1 MAVYE
6 RTWRRYR
13 GELTPLRWRWLVVT
27 RYALADAF
35 ASRLFTAFYALCFLP
50 SVVGIFFI
58 YLSHNVSLLQ
68 QLGMPPDLMDV
79 LTDKFFMLLFSWQ
92 ALPAFLI
99 AVIVSPSLIAAD
111 LSNNAL
117 PLYLG
122 RPINRPEYVLGKA
135 AVLAVLLSPMTWVMG
150 LFIFFLQAY
159 FEGGGW
165 GVENYRIGLAY
176 LLGHLVWMVVI
187 SMLTLAISAWVRFKP
202 AARGA
207 LFAIIFILAGFA
219 EAVNGVTRTSFG
231 DLIHLVRAI
240 NSVVLSLFG
249 APTPSGLP
257 VSLNCFTLIAVTA
270 LSVWLINRKLR
281 PHEVVR

>member
-6 RTWRRYR
+6 RTWQRYR

-27 RYALADAF
+27 RYAIADAF

-50 SVVGIFFI
+50 SVAGIFFI
-58 YLSHNVSLLQ
+58 YLSHNVSLLEKV
-68 QLGMPPDLMDV
+68 GAPPDLMNV
-79 LTDKFFMLLFSWQ
+79 LTDKFFMILFSWQ
-92 ALPAFLI
+92 ALPAFLV

-117 PLYLG
+117 PLYLS
-122 RPINRPEYVLGKA
+122 RPIDRHEYVLGKM
-135 AVLAVLLSPMTWVMG
+135 AVLAILLSPMTWVMG
-150 LFIFFLQAY
+150 AAIGLLLAY
-159 FEGGGW
+159 FEGGG
-165 GVENYRIGLAY
+165 GGFENYRIGMAY
-176 LLGHLVWMVVI
+176 VVGHIAWIVVI

-207 LFAIIFILAGFA
+207 LFAIIFILAGLA
-219 EAVNGVTRTSFG
+219 QAVNAVTRTSFG

-240 NSVVLSLFG
+240 NSVVMSLFG

-257 VSLNCFTLIAVTA
+257 VSLNWFTLAGVTA
-270 LSVWLINRKLR
+270 LSIWLINRKLR
-281 PHEVVR
+281 PHEVVK

>member
-6 RTWRRYR
+6 RTWRRYT
-13 GELTPLRWRWLVVT
+13 GHLTALRWRFLVVT

-35 ASRLFTAFYALCFLP
+35 ASRLFTAFYAVCFLP
-50 SVVGIFFI
+50 SVIGIFFI

-79 LTDKFFMLLFSWQ
+79 LTSQFFMYLFLYQ
-92 ALPAFLI
+92 AIPAFLI

-111 LSNNAL
+111 LSNNAM

-122 RPINRPEYVLGKA
+122 RPIDRHEYVLGKM
-135 AVLAVLLSPMTWVMG
+135 AVLALLLSPITWVMG
-150 LFIFFLQAY
+150 GAIFGLQAY
-159 FEGGGW
+159 LASGSW
-165 GVENYRIGLAY
+165 WLENYRIGFAY
-176 LLGHLVWMVVI
+176 LVGHLVWIIVI

-202 AARGA
+202 VARGA
-207 LFAIIFILAGFA
+207 LFLIVFILAGFGS
-219 EAVNGVTRTSFG
+219 AVNGVTGTSYG

-240 NSVVLSLFG
+240 NSVVMSLFG

-257 VSLNCFTLIAVTA
+257 VAFNWFTLVATTA
-270 LSVWLINRKLR
+270 LSIWLINRKLR
-281 PHEVVR
+281 AHEVVR

>member
-6 RTWRRYR
+6 RTWRRYL

-27 RYALADAF
+27 R
-35 ASRLFTAFYALCFLP
+35 SRLFTAFYALCFLP

-58 YLSHNVSLLQ
+58 YLSHNLSLLQ
-68 QLGMPPDLMDV
+68 QLGMPPDLMNV

-92 ALPAFLI
+92 ALPAFLV

-117 PLYLG
+117 PLYLS
-122 RPINRPEYVLGKA
+122 RPIDRHEYVLGKM
-135 AVLAVLLSPMTWVMG
+135 AVLAILLSPMTWVMG
-150 LFIFFLQAY
+150 LSIFILQAY

-165 GVENYRIGLAY
+165 GFENYRIGMAY
-176 LLGHLVWMVVI
+176 VVGHVAWIVVI
-187 SMLTLAISAWVRFKP
+187 SVLTLAISAWVRFKP

-219 EAVNGVTRTSFG
+219 QAINAVTRTSFG

-240 NSVVLSLFG
+240 NSVVMSLFG

-257 VSLNCFTLIAVTA
+257 VSLNWFTLAAATV
-270 LSVWLINRKLR
+270 LSIWLINRKLR

>member
-6 RTWRRYR
+6 RTWRRYS
-13 GELTPLRWRWLVVT
+13 GDLTPLPWRWLVVT

-68 QLGMPPDLMDV
+68 QLGMPADLMNV

-92 ALPAFLI
+92 ALPAFLV
-99 AVIVSPSLIAAD
+99 AVIISPSLIAAD

-117 PLYLG
+117 PLYLA
-122 RPINRPEYVLGKA
+122 RPIDRREYVLGKM
-135 AVLAVLLSPMTWVMG
+135 AVLALLLSPMTWVMG
-150 LFIFFLQAY
+150 LAIFLLQAY

-165 GVENYRIGLAY
+165 GFENYRIGMAY
-176 LLGHLVWMVVI
+176 LVGHLAWIVVI

-219 EAVNGVTRTSFG
+219 TAVNGVTRTSYG

-257 VSLNCFTLIAVTA
+257 VAMNWLTLIGVTA

-281 PHEVVR
+281 AHEVVR

>member
-6 RTWRRYR
+6 RTWRRYA
-13 GELTPLRWRWLVVT
+13 GELTPLRLRFLVVT

-35 ASRLFTAFYALCFLP
+35 ASRLFTAFYAICFLP
-50 SVVGIFFI
+50 SVTGLFFI
-58 YLSHNVSLLQ
+58 YLSHNLSLLQ
-68 QLGMPPDLMDV
+68 QLGMPPDLMKV
-79 LTDKFFMLLFSWQ
+79 LTSQFFMYLFLYQ
-92 ALPAFLI
+92 AIPAFLI

-117 PLYLG
+117 TLYLG
-122 RPINRPEYVLGKA
+122 RPIDRHEYVLGKM
-135 AVLAVLLSPMTWVMG
+135 AVLAILLSPMTWVMG
-150 LFIFFLQAY
+150 VSIFGLQAY

-165 GVENYRIGLAY
+165 GFENYRIGLAY
-176 LLGHLVWMVVI
+176 LVGHLVWIVVI

-207 LFAIIFILAGFA
+207 LFAIVFILAGFA
-219 EAVNGVTRTSFG
+219 TAVNGVTRTSYG
-231 DLIHLVRAI
+231 DLIHLIRAI

-257 VSLNCFTLIAVTA
+257 VAFNWFTLAATTV
-270 LSVWLINRKLR
+270 LSIWLINRKLR
-281 PHEVVR
+281 AHEVVR

>member
-6 RTWRRYR
+6 RTWRRYL

-58 YLSHNVSLLQ
+58 YLSHNLSLLQ
-68 QLGMPPDLMDV
+68 QLGMPPDLMNV
-79 LTDKFFMLLFSWQ
+79 LTDKFFMHLFSWQ
-92 ALPAFLI
+92 AVPAFLV

-117 PLYLG
+117 PLYFS
-122 RPINRPEYVLGKA
+122 RPIDRHEYVLGKM
-135 AVLAVLLSPMTWVMG
+135 AVLAILLSPMTWAMG
-150 LFIFFLQAY
+150 LAIFILQAY

-165 GVENYRIGLAY
+165 GFENYRIGLAY
-176 LLGHLVWMVVI
+176 LVGHLAWIMVI
-187 SMLTLAISAWVRFKP
+187 SVLTLAISAWVRFKP
-202 AARGA
+202 VARGA
-207 LFAIIFILAGFA
+207 LFVIIFILAFFA
-219 EAVNGVTRTSFG
+219 EAVNAVTGTSFG
-231 DLIHLVRAI
+231 DLINLVRAI
-240 NSVVLSLFG
+240 NSVVMSLFG

-257 VSLNCFTLIAVTA
+257 VSLNWFTLAAVTV
-270 LSVWLINRKLR
+270 LSIWLINRKLR

>member
-6 RTWRRYR
+6 RTWRRYL

-50 SVVGIFFI
+50 SVVGLFFI
-58 YLSHNVSLLQ
+58 YLSHNMSLLQ
-68 QLGMPPDLMDV
+68 QLGMPPDLMNM
-79 LTDKFFMLLFSWQ
+79 LTDRFFMNLFSWQ
-92 ALPAFLI
+92 AIPAFLV

-117 PLYLG
+117 PLYLS
-122 RPINRPEYVLGKA
+122 RPIDRHEYVLGKM
-135 AVLAVLLSPMTWVMG
+135 AVLAILLSPMTWVMG
-150 LFIFFLQAY
+150 LSIFILQAY

-165 GVENYRIGLAY
+165 GFENYRIGLAY
-176 LLGHLVWMVVI
+176 LVGHLAWIVVI
-187 SMLTLAISAWVRFKP
+187 SILTLAISAWVRFKP
-202 AARGA
+202 VARGA
-207 LFAIIFILAGFA
+207 LFAIIFILYFFA
-219 EAVNGVTRTSFG
+219 QAVNAVTRTSFG
-231 DLIHLVRAI
+231 DLINLVRAM
-240 NSVVLSLFG
+240 NSVVMSLFG

-257 VSLNCFTLIAVTA
+257 VSLNWFTLVAVTA
-270 LSVWLINRKLR
+270 LSIWLINRKLR

>member
-6 RTWRRYR
+6 RTWRRYT
-13 GELTPLRWRWLVVT
+13 GHLTALRWRFLVVT

-35 ASRLFTAFYALCFLP
+35 ASRLFTAFYAVCFLP
-50 SVVGIFFI
+50 SVIGIFFI

-79 LTDKFFMLLFSWQ
+79 LTRQFFMYLFLYQ
-92 ALPAFLI
+92 AIPAFLI

-111 LSNNAL
+111 LSNNAM

-122 RPINRPEYVLGKA
+122 RPIDRHEYVLGKM
-135 AVLAVLLSPMTWVMG
+135 AVLALLLSPITWVMG
-150 LFIFFLQAY
+150 GAIFGLQAY
-159 FEGGGW
+159 LAGGSW
-165 GVENYRIGLAY
+165 WLENYRIGLAY
-176 LLGHLVWMVVI
+176 LIGHLVWIIVI

-202 AARGA
+202 VARGA
-207 LFAIIFILAGFA
+207 LFLIVFILAGFGS
-219 EAVNGVTRTSFG
+219 AVNGVTGTSYG

-240 NSVVLSLFG
+240 NSVVMSLFG

-257 VSLNCFTLIAVTA
+257 VAFNWFTLAATTA
-270 LSVWLINRKLR
+270 LSIWLINRKLR
-281 PHEVVR
+281 AHEVVR

>member
-6 RTWRRYR
+6 RTWRRYA
-13 GELTPLRWRWLVVT
+13 GNLTALRWRFLVVT

-35 ASRLFTAFYALCFLP
+35 ASRLFTAFYAVCFLP
-50 SVVGIFFI
+50 SVVGLLFI
-58 YLSHNVSLLQ
+58 YLSHNLSLLQ
-68 QLGMPPDLMDV
+68 QLGMPPDLMKV
-79 LTDKFFMLLFSWQ
+79 LTSQFFMILFMWQ
-92 ALPAFLI
+92 AIPAFLI

-122 RPINRPEYVLGKA
+122 RPVDRHEYVLGKM
-135 AVLAVLLSPMTWVMG
+135 AVLALLLSPMTWVMG
-150 LFIFFLQAY
+150 VSIFGLQAY
-159 FEGGGW
+159 FEGGSW
-165 GVENYRIGLAY
+165 WLENYRIGLAY
-176 LLGHLVWMVVI
+176 LVGHLVWIVVI

-219 EAVNGVTRTSFG
+219 TAVNGVTRTSYG
-231 DLIHLVRAI
+231 DLIHLIRAI

-257 VSLNCFTLIAVTA
+257 VAFNWFTLAATTA
-270 LSVWLINRKLR
+270 LSIWLINRKLR

>member
-6 RTWRRYR
+6 RIWRRYS
-13 GELTPLRWRWLVVT
+13 GPLTPVRWRWLVVT

-58 YLSHNVSLLQ
+58 YLSHNLSLLQ
-68 QLGMPPDLMDV
+68 QLGMPADLMKI

-92 ALPAFLI
+92 AMPAFLV

-117 PLYLG
+117 PLYLS
-122 RPINRPEYVLGKA
+122 RPIGRYEYVLGKM
-135 AVLAVLLSPMTWVMG
+135 AVLGILLSPMTWIMG
-150 LFIFFLQAY
+150 LLIFLLQSY

-165 GVENYRIGLAY
+165 WIDNYRIGMAY
-176 LLGHLVWMVVI
+176 IVGHLAWIVVI

-219 EAVNGVTRTSFG
+219 QAINGVTRTSFG

-257 VSLNCFTLIAVTA
+257 VSLNWFTLAAVTA
-270 LSVWLINRKLR
+270 LSAWLIRRKLR

>member
-6 RTWRRYR
+6 RTWRRYT
-13 GELTPLRWRWLVVT
+13 GHLTALRWRFLVVT

-35 ASRLFTAFYALCFLP
+35 ASRLFTAFYAVCFLP
-50 SVVGIFFI
+50 SVIGISFI

-79 LTDKFFMLLFSWQ
+79 LTSQFFMYLFLYQ
-92 ALPAFLI
+92 AIPAFLI

-111 LSNNAL
+111 LSNNAM

-122 RPINRPEYVLGKA
+122 RPIDRHEYVLGKM
-135 AVLAVLLSPMTWVMG
+135 AVLALLLSPITWVMG
-150 LFIFFLQAY
+150 GAIFGLQAY
-159 FEGGGW
+159 LAGGSW
-165 GVENYRIGLAY
+165 WLENYRIGLAY
-176 LLGHLVWMVVI
+176 LVGHLVWIIVI

-202 AARGA
+202 VARGA
-207 LFAIIFILAGFA
+207 LFLIVFILAGFGS
-219 EAVNGVTRTSFG
+219 AVNGVTGTSYG

-240 NSVVLSLFG
+240 NSVVMSLFG

-257 VSLNCFTLIAVTA
+257 VAFNWFTLAATTS
-270 LSVWLINRKLR
+270 LSIWLINRKLR
-281 PHEVVR
+281 AHEVVR

>member
-6 RTWRRYR
+6 RTWRRYL

-27 RYALADAF
+27 RYALGDAF

-50 SVVGIFFI
+50 SVAGIFFI

-68 QLGMPPDLMDV
+68 QLGMPPDLMNV

-92 ALPAFLI
+92 ALPAFLV

-117 PLYLG
+117 PLYLS
-122 RPINRPEYVLGKA
+122 RPIDRHEYVLGKM
-135 AVLAVLLSPMTWVMG
+135 AVLAILLSPMTWVMG
-150 LFIFFLQAY
+150 LSIFILQAY

-165 GVENYRIGLAY
+165 GFENYRIGLAY
-176 LLGHLVWMVVI
+176 LVGHIAWIVVV

-219 EAVNGVTRTSFG
+219 QAVNAVTRTSFG

-240 NSVVLSLFG
+240 NSVVMSLFG

-257 VSLNCFTLIAVTA
+257 VSLNWFTLAAATV
-270 LSVWLINRKLR
+270 LSIWLINRKLR

>member
-6 RTWRRYR
+6 RTWRRYS
-13 GELTPLRWRWLVVT
+13 GELTPLGQRWFVVT
-27 RYALADAF
+27 RYALRDAF
-35 ASRLFTAFYALCFLP
+35 ASRLFTAFYAICFLP

-58 YLSHNVSLLQ
+58 YLSHNLGLLQ
-68 QLGMPPDLMDV
+68 QLGMPADLMNV

-117 PLYLG
+117 PLYLS
-122 RPINRPEYVLGKA
+122 RPIARHEYVLGKM
-135 AVLAVLLSPMTWVMG
+135 AVLGILLSPMTWVMG
-150 LFIFFLQAY
+150 LFIFLLQSY
-159 FEGGGW
+159 FEGGAW
-165 GVENYRIGLAY
+165 GLENYRIGVAY
-176 LLGHLVWMVVI
+176 VVGHLAWIIVI
-187 SMLTLAISAWVRFKP
+187 AMLTLAISAWVRFKP

-219 EAVNGVTRTSFG
+219 QAVNGVTRTSFG

-257 VSLNCFTLIAVTA
+257 VSLNWFTLIAATA
-270 LSVWLINRKLR
+270 LSAWLIRRKLR

>member
-6 RTWRRYR
+6 RTWRRYS
-13 GELTPLRWRWLVVT
+13 GTLTPIRWRWLVVT
-27 RYALADAF
+27 RYALGDAF

-68 QLGMPPDLMDV
+68 QLGMPPDLMNV
-79 LTDKFFMLLFSWQ
+79 LTDQFFMLLFSWQ
-92 ALPAFLI
+92 AMPAFLI

-117 PLYLG
+117 PLYLS
-122 RPINRPEYVLGKA
+122 RPIDRHEYVLGKM
-135 AVLAVLLSPMTWVMG
+135 AVLAILLSPMTWVTG
-150 LFIFFLQAY
+150 LFIFLLQSY
-159 FEGGGW
+159 FEGAKW
-165 GVENYRIGLAY
+165 GFENYRIGIAY
-176 LLGHLVWMVVI
+176 VAGHVTWIVVI

-219 EAVNGVTRTSFG
+219 QAVNGVTRTSFG
-231 DLIHLVRAI
+231 DLIHLIRAI
-240 NSVVLSLFG
+240 NSTVLSLFG

-257 VSLNCFTLIAVTA
+257 VSLNWLTLIAVTA
-270 LSVWLINRKLR
+270 LSAWLINRKLR
-281 PHEVVR
+281 PHEVVK

>member
-6 RTWRRYR
+6 RTWRRYA
-13 GELTPLRWRWLVVT
+13 GELTPVRWRWLVVT

-35 ASRLFTAFYALCFLP
+35 ASRLFTAFYAICFLP

-58 YLSHNVSLLQ
+58 YLSHNLSLLQ
-68 QLGMPPDLMDV
+68 QLGMPPDLMNV

-92 ALPAFLI
+92 ALPAFLV

-117 PLYLG
+117 PLYLS
-122 RPINRPEYVLGKA
+122 RPIDRSEYVLGKM
-135 AVLAVLLSPMTWVMG
+135 AVLAILLSPMTWVMG
-150 LFIFFLQAY
+150 LAIFILQAY

-165 GVENYRIGLAY
+165 GLENYRIGMAY
-176 LLGHLVWMVVI
+176 LVGHIAWIVVI

-219 EAVNGVTRTSFG
+219 QAVNGVTRTSFG

-240 NSVVLSLFG
+240 NSVVMSLFG

-257 VSLNCFTLIAVTA
+257 VSLNWFTLVGVTA
-270 LSVWLINRKLR
+270 LSIWLINRKLR
-281 PHEVVR
+281 PHEVVK

>member
-6 RTWRRYR
+6 RTWRRYA
-13 GELTPLRWRWLVVT
+13 GELTPLRWRFLVVT

-35 ASRLFTAFYALCFLP
+35 ASRLFTAFYAVCILP

-68 QLGMPPDLMDV
+68 QLGMPPDLMNV
-79 LTDKFFMLLFSWQ
+79 LTSQFFMILFLWQ
-92 ALPAFLI
+92 AIPAFLI

-122 RPINRPEYVLGKA
+122 RPIDRHEYVLGKM
-135 AVLAVLLSPMTWVMG
+135 AVLALLLSPITWVMG
-150 LFIFFLQAY
+150 GLIFGLQAY
-159 FEGGGW
+159 LAGGSW
-165 GVENYRIGLAY
+165 WLENYRIGLAY
-176 LLGHLVWMVVI
+176 LVGHVVWIIVI

-219 EAVNGVTRTSFG
+219 TAVNGVTRTSYG
-231 DLIHLVRAI
+231 DLIHLIRAI

-257 VSLNCFTLIAVTA
+257 VGFNWFTLAATTA

-281 PHEVVR
+281 AHEVVR

>member
-6 RTWRRYR
+6 RTWRRYA
-13 GELTPLRWRWLVVT
+13 GALTPVRWRWLVVT
-27 RYALADAF
+27 RYALGDAF

-68 QLGMPPDLMDV
+68 QLGMPPDLMNV
-79 LTDKFFMLLFSWQ
+79 LTDQFFMLLFSWQ
-92 ALPAFLI
+92 AMPAFLV

-117 PLYLG
+117 PLYLS
-122 RPINRPEYVLGKA
+122 RPIDRHEYVLGKM
-135 AVLAVLLSPMTWVMG
+135 AVLAILLSPMTWVTG
-150 LFIFFLQAY
+150 LFIFLLQSY
-159 FEGGGW
+159 FEGAKW
-165 GVENYRIGLAY
+165 GIENYRIGMAY
-176 LLGHLVWMVVI
+176 VAGHVTWIVVI

-231 DLIHLVRAI
+231 DLIHLIRAI
-240 NSVVLSLFG
+240 NSTVLSLFG

-257 VSLNCFTLIAVTA
+257 VSLNWFTLIAVTA
-270 LSVWLINRKLR
+270 LSAWLINRKLR
-281 PHEVVR
+281 PHEVVK

>member
-13 GELTPLRWRWLVVT
+13 GELTPIRWRWLVVT

-35 ASRLFTAFYALCFLP
+35 ASRLFTAFYAICFLP
-50 SVVGIFFI
+50 SVGGLFFI
-58 YLSHNVSLLQ
+58 YLSHNLGLLQ

-79 LTDKFFMLLFSWQ
+79 LTDRFFMLLFSWQ

-117 PLYLG
+117 PSYLS
-122 RPINRPEYVLGKA
+122 RPLDRHEYVVGKM
-135 AVLAVLLSPMTWVMG
+135 AVLAILLSPLTWVMG
-150 LFIFFLQAY
+150 TAIFVLQAY

-165 GVENYRIGLAY
+165 WYENFRIAVAY
-176 LLGHLVWMVVI
+176 LIGHLAWIVVI

-219 EAVNGVTRTSFG
+219 QAVNGVTGTSFG

-257 VSLNCFTLIAVTA
+257 VSLNWFTLAATVA
-270 LSVWLINRKLR
+270 LSAWLINRKLR

>member
-6 RTWRRYR
+6 RTWRRYV
-13 GELTPLRWRWLVVT
+13 GELTPVRWRWLVVT

-58 YLSHNVSLLQ
+58 YLSHNVSLLET
-68 QLGMPPDLMDV
+68 LGMPADLMTV

-92 ALPAFLI
+92 ALPAFLV

-117 PLYLG
+117 PLYLS
-122 RPINRPEYVLGKA
+122 RPIDRREYVLGKM
-135 AVLAVLLSPMTWVMG
+135 AVLAILLSPMTWVMG
-150 LFIFFLQAY
+150 LAIFILQAY

-165 GVENYRIGLAY
+165 GIENYRIGFAY
-176 LLGHLVWMVVI
+176 LIGHIAWIVVI

-219 EAVNGVTRTSFG
+219 QAVNGVTRTSFG
-231 DLIHLVRAI
+231 DLIHLIRAI
-240 NSVVLSLFG
+240 NSVVMSLFG

-257 VSLNCFTLIAVTA
+257 VSLNWFTLAAVTA
-270 LSVWLINRKLR
+270 LSIWLINRKLR
-281 PHEVVR
+281 PHEVVK